1 MTTSDRNSR
10 TSSQIDPNPQGSPHR
25 SHTIDVIEHRID
37 SEFDNI
43 KPWRKNR
50 TTHLS
55 LQDWEQ
61 RNERL
66 PYHRYVHQLVGAGW
80 DNLSDLDVYLRTAPA
95 QQPDLV
101 ISVLDIEHDQAGF
114 KKKHWP
120 DIYNEV
126 DLKDFMKKDRG
137 ADVKVRLYLAEYKD
151 CPATCVIEAFGSGLK
166 LDPRF
171 FSWSIH
177 SAGHVFTPSQRHRA
191 PYTALG
197 FGVLDASTPR
207 KTDAEKFKVLI
218 YIQPDEHGDGWTGVI
233 LFSSHTKIN
242 LSPRIVTDP
251 PPFQS
256 RLPPPKRLEPAS
268 FRELYLQSFEFVD
281 LEKAT
286 TSPFYAVANVFRLN
300 CFCWNQIITAIREED
315 HRINGI
321 SDTTVGHA
329 EEIKKSL
336 GVVQRGGTLG
346 WKGADEKITKDTQ
359 HDLDEDFKHLV
370 DQTEL
375 LWETRDKMAAIRATK
390 SEARWNSL
398 TNAFTY
404 L

>member
-1 MTTSDRNSR
+1 VQHRV
-10 TSSQIDPNPQGSPHR
+10 DP
-25 SHTIDVIEHRID
+25 
-37 SEFDNI
+37 EFANI

-61 RNERL
+61 HNQRQ
-66 PYHRYVHQLVGAGW
+66 PFHDYIHQLIGAGW
-80 DNLSDLDVYLRTAPA
+80 DNLTTLDTYLRTAP
-95 QQPDLV
+95 PKREDLV
-101 ISVLDIEHDQAGF
+101 VSVLDIHHDRDGF
-114 KKKHWP
+114 KKKNWP
-120 DIYNEV
+120 EICSEES
-126 DLKDFMKKDRG
+126 LKEFLAKDRP
-137 ADVKVRLYLAEYKD
+137 ADAKVRLYLAEYAD
-151 CPATCVIEAFGSGLK
+151 SPPPCLIEAFGSGLK

-171 FSWSIH
+171 FTWSIR
-177 SAGHVFTPSQRHRA
+177 SQGHVFTPSQRHRA

-207 KTDAEKFKVLI
+207 KTDAERFKVLI
-218 YIQPDEHGDGWTGVI
+218 YIQPDEQGDGWTGII
-233 LFSSHTKIN
+233 LFSSHTKIS

-251 PPFQS
+251 PKFNT

-268 FRELYLQSFEFVD
+268 FRELYIQSFEFVD
-281 LEKAT
+281 LEMAT
-286 TSPFYAVANVFRLN
+286 RSPFYAVANVFKLN

-315 HRINGI
+315 KRINGI

-329 EEIKKSL
+329 EEIRTSL
-336 GVVQRGGTLG
+336 SIVERAGSLG
-346 WKGADEKITKDTQ
+346 WKGAEERITKDTQ
-359 HDLDEDFKHLV
+359 RDLDEDFKHLV

-375 LWETRDKMAAIRATK
+375 LWVTREKMAAIRATK